1 MNKLT
6 GMAINAD
13 VTIKREMITG
23 NEKEI
28 RFGA

>member
-13 VTIKREMITG
+13 ATIAKDRITG
-23 NEKEI
+23 NEKEM
-28 RFGA
+28 RRGA